1 MFCSGVFFFLFFVR
15 GFVFGLLFQV
25 YLYSFLSQ
33 LIVVQ
38 VVISCED
45 FETRARELA
54 ISEVSG
60 FYKSAE
66 FMTSFKLVGKE
77 IIKVL

>member
-1 MFCSGVFFFLFFVR
+1 LIVVFVFVVHLFFVK
-15 GFVFGLLFQV
+15 
-25 YLYSFLSQ
+25 
-33 LIVVQ
+33 

-54 ISEVSG
+54 VSEVSG

-66 FMTSFKLVGKE
+66 SMTNFKLVGKE